1 MRLLVLISGGGT
13 NLQAIIDAIDAGHLT
28 AEIVAVISNRKAA
41 YGLQRAE
48 NAGIETL
55 YVPLKPYRDAGKSRL
70 DYDADLAKTV
80 KAYAPDLIVLAGW
93 MHILSPA
100 FLDQFPQA
108 VINLHPALPGEFAG
122 TNAIDRAYD
131 SAQQGEIRRSGV
143 MVHHAIPE
151 VDAGSVIIQ
160 AEVPI
165 LPDDTRAD
173 FEARMHAT
181 EHQVLVKAI
190 NLWADTYL

>member
-55 YVPLKPYRDAGKSRL
+55 YVPLKPYRDAGKSRT
-70 DYDADLAKTV
+70 DYDTDLAKTA

-143 MVHHAIPE
+143 MVHYAIPE

-190 NLWADTYL
+190 KLWADTHL